1 MKKYYWGIGAALL
14 CIFWGTGCT
23 RPVQETPASGFAS
36 VRNEILVDSL
46 GRELVLN
53 GINHVT
59 KSPEDRYVYPNDEQL
74 FKEFRNWGINCI
86 RYGINWDGLEPEPGQ
101 YNENYLQEI
110 DRRVRWAEENG
121 IYLILDMHQDLFGR
135 KFGNGAPEWAT
146 LDESLPH
153 ATGEVWS
160 DSYLISPAV
169 QKSFD
174 NFWANSPAKDGT
186 GIQDHYINVWGMLA
200 ERYADCKSVIGFD
213 VMNEPFMGTQAQAVF
228 QQFMEGYI
236 QYLHKHGQ
244 TQVSPEAMTA
254 VWDNED
260 QRAELMNQLTDKEA
274 FTEILHAAS
283 ETVSRFEQNELSRF
297 YQKLRDRIR
306 QADKNHLLFLEHNY
320 FCNMGIKS
328 SFHIPADTNG
338 KPDSL
343 CVYAAHAYDWVVDT
357 DAAVNPGYER
367 LDFIFSQLTASARER
382 HLPALV
388 GEWGAF
394 YLGKSYLQSARHQIG
409 LIEKYKLGHTYWCWW
424 KDIETQDYF
433 SSVISRP
440 YPQVVNGQLLSYS
453 STNGLTCQWKED
465 KTSPA
470 PTLIFL
476 PDLKAVSPEQIRI
489 TPESS
494 WELIPLEKGSKAG
507 FLSIT
512 PTGTVRSLQLK

>member
-14 CIFWGTGCT
+14 CIFGGTGCT

-74 FKEFRNWGINCI
+74 FKEFHNWGINCI

-101 YNENYLQEI
+101 YNESYLQEI

-236 QYLHKHGQ
+236 QYLQ
-244 TQVSPEAMTA
+244 A
-254 VWDNED
+254 
-260 QRAELMNQLTDKEA
+260 RTDTG
-274 FTEILHAAS
+274 FS
-283 ETVSRFEQNELSRF
+283 GGN
-297 YQKLRDRIR
+297 D
-306 QADKNHLLFLEHNY
+306 
-320 FCNMGIKS
+320 CGMG
-328 SFHIPADTNG
+328 
-338 KPDSL
+338 
-343 CVYAAHAYDWVVDT
+343 
-357 DAAVNPGYER
+357 
-367 LDFIFSQLTASARER
+367 
-382 HLPALV
+382 
-388 GEWGAF
+388 
-394 YLGKSYLQSARHQIG
+394 
-409 LIEKYKLGHTYWCWW
+409 
-424 KDIETQDYF
+424 
-433 SSVISRP
+433 
-440 YPQVVNGQLLSYS
+440 
-453 STNGLTCQWKED
+453 
-465 KTSPA
+465 
-470 PTLIFL
+470 
-476 PDLKAVSPEQIRI
+476 
-489 TPESS
+489 
-494 WELIPLEKGSKAG
+494 
-507 FLSIT
+507 
-512 PTGTVRSLQLK
+512 